1 MKRMKYGL
9 PIIAIVIALAA
20 LAGVPAMAQNDSGGD
35 FPINTITVTGSG
47 SAAGSPDI
55 ANMEIGVETADPDV
69 SAAFN
74 QTNATIENVI
84 NALVEVGVAREDIRT
99 TGLNIYQERFGGPEP
114 LTAETPATYRVSN
127 QVRVTIRDISLVS
140 AAITAS
146 VDAGANNI
154 YGLQFGIDNQDAL
167 EADARADA
175 ISNARE
181 RAQQYADLI
190 GAELGDVVVINE
202 NFGGGFGA
210 FDVANQSTG
219 FGGGGAPIEPG
230 QLSVSVQVQVTYA
243 ISR

>member
-9 PIIAIVIALAA
+9 PIIVILIALVA
-20 LAGVPAMAQNDSGGD
+20 LAGVPAMAQDDSGVD
-35 FPINTITVTGSG
+35 YPINTITVTGSG

-74 QTNATIENVI
+74 QTNATIQSVI
-84 NALVEVGVAREDIRT
+84 DALVEIGVAREDIRT
-99 TGLNIYQERFGGPEP
+99 TGLNIYQDRPGGPDPMLSE
-114 LTAETPATYRVSN
+114 ASATYRVSN

-140 AAITAS
+140 DAINAA
-146 VDAGANNI
+146 VGAGANNI

-210 FDVANQSTG
+210 FDVANFSTG

-230 QLSVSVQVQVTYA
+230 QLSVSVQVQVTFA
-243 ISR
+243 INR